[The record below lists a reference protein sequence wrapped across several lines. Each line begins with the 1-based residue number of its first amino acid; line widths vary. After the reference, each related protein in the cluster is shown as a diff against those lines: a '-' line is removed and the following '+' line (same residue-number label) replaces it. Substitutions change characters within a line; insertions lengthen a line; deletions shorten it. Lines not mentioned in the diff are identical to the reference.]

1 MGENS
6 RVKQFWNTIRTPRW
20 AKFLLRGVLVVLLLM
35 VTAYVSLAWYI
46 NSHKEEVLA
55 SVTEKLNEGL
65 QGSITIG
72 DMEPTFL
79 KGFPLVS
86 LRLEDVIIRDSLYA
100 EHNHTLLNAGSLE
113 LSVNALALMRG
124 TIEIKKVSIIDAAID
139 LFTDVDGYSTTAVF
153 KKSEGEPG
161 SGGGTFP
168 ELRKFSLEN
177 VSFVIDNRKGGKL
190 YNFKIADLSGAMKYS
205 SKGWDADINLNT
217 LVKSMAFSTRKGS
230 FIKDKIVDGD
240 FDINFNESE
249 GLITVAPND
258 LEIGGEDFI
267 VGAKFKTTGPTSDF
281 SINIENKKILW
292 KNASH
297 LLSPNITSRLDM
309 FDLTEPISVKC
320 DIIGDFNI
328 VGDPLIRVNAI
339 IKDNLLTTPGG
350 QVSKCNFTG
359 VFTNNHVKEKG
370 FNDANS
376 AVKLFNF
383 KGNYGDIPI
392 SMKKV
397 FILDFEKP
405 IAVGDFSSKF
415 EVAKLASLID
425 EGLMKFSKGTA
436 DVKVNF
442 KADIVNFMLAKP
454 LVDGVIKINNA
465 NVAYVPRKLE
475 FKDINVA
482 LNFTKDDL
490 DISKINMK
498 SGKSIVTMQGSIK
511 NFLNLYYTA
520 PEKIVLNWKIHSPQL
535 HLGEFMGFLGSRNKG
550 AKVKKKPGEGSFSE
564 ELNQLFDRS
573 NVDIKL
579 RVDKLYYNKFLATNV
594 GADVFLT
601 ESGVIIKNAGL
612 QHAGGTLVLSGNME
626 QKGAVNKYNMNATVN
641 NVDIRKFFH
650 AFSNFGLESLQAN
663 NLKGVLSTK
672 ANVSGNITDAGTMVP
687 KSMNGTVS
695 FAIKKG
701 ALIDFAPVRSVGKFA
716 FPFRKMD
723 TITFNNL
730 NGKFDVKGEK
740 VTIQPMQ
747 INSSILNMDI
757 AGVYSF
763 GKGTNINVDV
773 PLRNPKKDKDITDE
787 EELAKRR
794 NRGIVLHLVALDDTD
809 GKVKVKLGS
818 GKKD

>member
-6 RVKQFWNTIRTPRW
+6 RLKEFWNTIKTPRW
-20 AKFLLRGVLVVLLLM
+20 AKFLLRGVFVVLLLM

-55 SVTEKLNEGL
+55 SVTEKMNEGL

-100 EHNHTLLNAGSLE
+100 KHNHTLLKAGSLE

-124 TIEIKKVSIIDAAID
+124 TIEIKKVSISDAAID

-153 KKSEGEPG
+153 KKSKGEPG
-161 SGGGTFP
+161 SGGGTYP

-177 VSFVIDNRKGGKL
+177 VAFVIDNRKGGKL
-190 YNFKIADLSGAMKYS
+190 YNFKIADLNGIMKYS
-205 SKGWDADINLNT
+205 SKGWDADISLNT

-240 FDINFNESE
+240 FDINFNENE
-249 GLITVAPND
+249 GLINVAPND

-267 VGAKFKTTGPTSDF
+267 VGAKFKTSGPTSDF
-281 SINIENKKILW
+281 SINIENKNILW

-320 DIIGDFNI
+320 DIIGDFNV

-350 QVSKCNFTG
+350 EVSNCNFTG

-383 KGNYGDIPI
+383 KGNYGDIPF
-392 SMKKV
+392 SMKKI

-425 EGLMKFSKGTA
+425 EGLMKFSKGTG
-436 DVKVNF
+436 DIKVNF

-482 LNFTKDDL
+482 LNFTKDNL
-490 DISKINMK
+490 DISKINLK

-520 PEKIVLNWKIHSPQL
+520 PEKIVLNWTIHSPQL

-550 AKVKKKPGEGSFSE
+550 AAVKKKPGTGTFSE

-594 GADVFLT
+594 GADVLLT

-612 QHAGGTLVLSGNME
+612 QHAGGTLALSGNME
-626 QKGAVNKYNMNATVN
+626 QKGSVNRYNMNANVN

-663 NLKGVLSTK
+663 NLKGILSTK
-672 ANVSGNITDAGTMVP
+672 ANVSGNITDSGAMVP

-701 ALIDFAPVRSVGKFA
+701 ALIDFGPVRSVGKFA

-740 VTIQPMQ
+740 VTIQPLQ
-747 INSSILNMDI
+747 INSSVLNMDI

-787 EELAKRR
+787 DELAKRR